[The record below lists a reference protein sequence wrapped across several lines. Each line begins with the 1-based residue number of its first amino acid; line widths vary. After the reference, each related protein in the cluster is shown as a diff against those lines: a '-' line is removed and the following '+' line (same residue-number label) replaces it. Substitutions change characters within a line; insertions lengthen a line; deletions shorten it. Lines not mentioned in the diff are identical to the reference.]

1 MLATSLVLDGQMRF
15 PETPMVLLHAFP
27 LDSRMW
33 DGARAGIEEHIR
45 LVTPDQRGFG
55 AAPLG
60 SAEPDLAAVA
70 ADVVSVIEGLGVDR
84 VVLGGCSMG
93 GYVAMA
99 VLRAAP
105 HLVSGLVLVDTR
117 ASADAEQGRRNRF
130 AMASRVEAEGPG
142 FVADAMLPTL
152 LGEETLERRPEVVER
167 VRALVSE
174 QDGAAIA
181 WAQRAMAARP
191 DSAELLGGVD
201 VPTLI
206 VRGEQD
212 TLIPD
217 EDAEALVSLMPKAE
231 LVVLA
236 GAGHLPPVE
245 VPELFVGA
253 VARWL
258 E

>member
-1 MLATSLVLDGQMRF
+1 MRF
-15 PETPMVLLHAFP
+15 PDTPLVLLHAFP
-27 LDSRMW
+27 LDDRMW
-33 DGARAGIEEHIR
+33 DGVRDGLAPRVAD
-45 LVTPDQRGFG
+45 LVTPNQRGFG
-55 AAPLG
+55 GVALG
-60 SAEPDLAAVA
+60 DAEPDLDRVA
-70 ADVVSVIEGLGVDR
+70 ADVIERMAGRR

-99 VLRAAP
+99 VLRAVPDQVAGLL
-105 HLVSGLVLVDTR
+105 LVSTR
-117 ASADAEQGRRNRF
+117 ASADNDAGRANRH
-130 AMASRVEAEGPG
+130 AMADRIDREGPG
-142 FVADAMLPTL
+142 FVPDAVLPTL
-152 LGEETLERRPEVVER
+152 LGAETTERRQSVVDG
-167 VRALVSE
+167 VRAIVSE

-191 DSAELLGGVD
+191 DSSDVVRAAD

-212 TLIPD
+212 TLIPAGD
-217 EDAEALVSLMPKAE
+217 DANADALAALLPKAE

-236 GAGHLPPVE
+236 GAGHLPPLE
-245 VPELFVGA
+245 VPEEFTGA

>member
-1 MLATSLVLDGQMRF
+1 MRF
-15 PETPMVLLHAFP
+15 PDTPLVLLHAFP

-33 DGARAGIEEHIR
+33 AGLSVHTR
-45 LVTPDQRGFG
+45 LITPNQRGFG
-55 AAPLG
+55 GTRLG
-60 SAEPDLAAVA
+60 AIEPSLDAVA
-70 ADVVSVIEGLGVDR
+70 ADVISLIGDRR

-105 HLVSGLVLVDTR
+105 ELVAGLVLVSTR
-117 ASADAEQGRRNRF
+117 ASADTPDGRANRES
-130 AMASRVEAEGPG
+130 MAARIEAEGPE
-142 FVADAMLPTL
+142 FVPDTVLPTL
-152 LGEETLERRPEVVER
+152 LGAATLERRPSIVDD
-167 VRALVSE
+167 VRTLVSE

-191 DSAELLGGVD
+191 DSSTVLRSVD

-212 TLIPD
+212 TLIPAA
-217 EDAEALVSLMPKAE
+217 DADALADLMPKAE
-231 LVVLA
+231 VVILA
-236 GAGHLPPVE
+236 GTGHLPPLE
-245 VPELFVGA
+245 VPEEFTGA

>member
-1 MLATSLVLDGQMRF
+1 MRF
-15 PETPMVLLHAFP
+15 PGTPLVLLHAFP
-27 LDSRMW
+27 LDRRMW
-33 DGARAGIEEHIR
+33 DGVRPGLAEHVE

-55 AAPLG
+55 GTPLAAD
-60 SAEPDLAAVA
+60 EPDLALVA
-70 ADVVSVIEGLGVDR
+70 GDVIDRLAGRR

-99 VLRAAP
+99 VLRMAP
-105 HLVSGLVLVDTR
+105 ELVEGLVLVSTR
-117 ASADAEQGRRNRF
+117 ASADADAGRANRH
-130 AMASRVEAEGPG
+130 AMASRVEEEGPG
-142 FVADAMLPTL
+142 FVPDTVLPTL
-152 LGEETLERRPEVVER
+152 LGVETHERRPAVVGA
-167 VRALVSE
+167 VRTLVSE

-191 DSAELLGGVD
+191 DSSDLLRGTD

-212 TLIPD
+212 ELIPAD
-217 EDAEALVSLMPKAE
+217 EADALVSLMPKAE
-231 LVVLA
+231 PVVLA
-236 GAGHLPPVE
+236 GAGHLPPLE
-245 VPELFVGA
+245 VPEEFTGA

>member
-1 MLATSLVLDGQMRF
+1 MRF
-15 PETPMVLLHAFP
+15 PDTPVVLLHAFP

-33 DGARAGIEEHIR
+33 DGVRAGIGAR

-55 AAPLG
+55 SASLG
-60 SAEPDLAAVA
+60 SAAPDLGVVA
-70 ADVVSVIEGLGVDR
+70 ADVVALIESQGLGR

-93 GYVAMA
+93 GYVAMS

-105 HLVSGLVLVDTR
+105 HLVAGLVLVDTR
-117 ASADAEQGRRNRF
+117 AGADPKPAKETRF
-130 AMASRVEAEGPG
+130 AMAEREGTG
-142 FVADAMLPTL
+142 WLASALPPSL
-152 LGEETLERRPEVVER
+152 LGSTTLERRPSVVDS
-167 VRALVSE
+167 VRTLMSE

-191 DSAELLGGVD
+191 DSSDVLRSVD

-212 TLIPD
+212 SLIPPEEAD
-217 EDAEALVSLMPKAE
+217 ALVSLMPKAE
-231 LVVLA
+231 LVVLS
-236 GAGHLPPVE
+236 GAGHLPPLE
-245 VPELFVGA
+245 VPDLFTGA

>member
-1 MLATSLVLDGQMRF
+1 MRF
-15 PETPMVLLHAFP
+15 PETPLVLLHAFP
-27 LDSRMW
+27 LDNRMW
-33 DGARAGIEEHIR
+33 DGVRAGIAEHIE
-45 LVTPDQRGFG
+45 LITPDQRGFG
-55 AAPLG
+55 GTPLG
-60 SAEPDLAAVA
+60 DEEPDLTAVA
-70 ADVVSVIEGLGVDR
+70 TDVLDRLDGRR

-99 VLRAAP
+99 MIRQAP
-105 HLVSGLVLVDTR
+105 ELVAGLLLVSTR
-117 ASADAEQGRRNRF
+117 ATADADAGRANRH
-130 AMASRVEAEGPG
+130 AMAARIEEEGPG
-142 FVADAMLPTL
+142 FVPDTVLPTL
-152 LGEETLERRPEVVER
+152 LGNETGERRPEVVET

-174 QDGAAIA
+174 QDGATIA

-191 DSAELLGGVD
+191 DSSELLRNTD

-212 TLIPD
+212 TLMPAD
-217 EDAEALVSLMPKAE
+217 EADALATLMPKAE

-236 GAGHLPPVE
+236 GAGHLPPLE
-245 VPELFVGA
+245 VPEEFTGA